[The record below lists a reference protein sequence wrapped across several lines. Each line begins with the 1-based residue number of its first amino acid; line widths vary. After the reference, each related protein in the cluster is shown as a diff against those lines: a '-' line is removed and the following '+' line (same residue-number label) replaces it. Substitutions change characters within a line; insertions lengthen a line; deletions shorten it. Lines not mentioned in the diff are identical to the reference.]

1 MSFPTD
7 LTTYTVEGALSL
19 CIAVLAY
26 KIYKLRIATDS
37 ECCEGC
43 VRIKTVSRGDSS
55 TDLELPERGHA
66 TV

>member
-1 MSFPTD
+1 MSFPAD
-7 LTTYTVEGALSL
+7 FTTYTVEGALSL

-43 VRIKTVSRGDSS
+43 IRIRTVSRGDSN
-55 TDLELPERGHA
+55 TDLELPQREHA

>member
-55 TDLELPERGHA
+55 TDLELPERGRA

>member
-43 VRIKTVSRGDSS
+43 VRIKTVSRGDSA
-55 TDLELPERGHA
+55 TDLELPERGRA

>member
-43 VRIKTVSRGDSS
+43 IRIRTVSRGDSN
-55 TDLELPERGHA
+55 TDLELPQREHA